1 MIANSPYG
9 LAMDDYAPLQELK
22 LRQTGVLPSKPKAK
36 IFMNVFGFVN
46 ATLKCHY
53 DIGYQ
58 LQILENQP
66 EIAKSKNN
74 IISFPT

>member
-1 MIANSPYG
+1 MIANSPNG

-22 LRQTGVLPSKPKAK
+22 LRQAGVLPSKPKAE
-36 IFMNVFGFVN
+36 IFVNVLGFVD

-53 DIGYQ
+53 YVGHQ

-66 EIAKSKNN
+66 ENSK
-74 IISFPT
+74 